1 MPSARLDDAMRSLEA
16 RARNVEAREVRGDD
30 LDAQRANLTAT
41 RERLLALLEKSTR
54 AEDAL
59 AVKKGVSE
67 VQLELEKVAGRIKYL
82 QQAAA
87 LSTVTATC
95 SPQRGAREWR
105 PLEVAHT
112 SASVLLAVLQLIG
125 SALIVALVF
134 WGPLAWFLR
143 RKKHAPAT

>member
-30 LDAQRANLTAT
+30 LDARRANLTAT
-41 RERLLALLEKSTR
+41 RERRLALLEKSTR

-67 VQLELEKVAGRIKYL
+67 VQLEFEKVAGRIKYL

-95 SPQRGAREWR
+95 SPQRGAGEWR

-112 SASVLLAVLQLIG
+112 SASVLQLIG
-125 SALIVALVF
+125 SALIVALVL